1 MGTYYHPAKVRRFG
15 DGLSWH
21 LVHTIIARFISHE
34 NNAGDQG
41 APMRQSRKFK
51 LHYLFTFGAALL
63 IGLATEANAQKK
75 YDPGATDTDIKV
87 GNIMPYSGP
96 ASAYATIGKT
106 EAAYFSKLNSEGG
119 INGRKINF
127 ISYDDTYSPPKTV
140 EQARKLVESDEVL
153 LIFNPLGTPGNTAI
167 QKYMNTKK
175 VPQLFVS
182 TGAAKWNDPKN
193 FPWTM
198 GWQPSYQVEARI
210 YAKYILQNYPGKTI
224 GVLYQNDDFGKD
236 YLIGLKDGLG
246 DQAKKLIVIE
256 APYETSSPTV
266 DSQVVQI
273 KGANADIF
281 VNIATPKFAAQ
292 AIKKVAELNWH
303 PVQFLTNVSGSIG
316 GVIKPAGY
324 ENSQDILSTA
334 YLKDPKDAEWK
345 NDPAMNEWR
354 AFMTKWYPEGDL
366 DDAATVF
373 GYGVAKGLEQVL
385 RQCGDNLT
393 HENVM
398 KQAASLDFEIGIY
411 LPGTR
416 IKTGPNDFAPIEQL
430 QMMRFKGESW
440 ERFGPVMSGE
450 RGT

>member
-1 MGTYYHPAKVRRFG
+1 MRGSYVNFIYSTAITAV
-15 DGLSWH
+15 
-21 LVHTIIARFISHE
+21 LVAAISSS
-34 NNAGDQG
+34 A
-41 APMRQSRKFK
+41 S
-51 LHYLFTFGAALL
+51 
-63 IGLATEANAQKK
+63 AQKK
-75 YDPGATDTDIKV
+75 YDPGATDTEIKV

-106 EAAYFSKLNSEGG
+106 EAAYFNKINSEGG

-127 ISYDDTYSPPKTV
+127 VSYDDTYSPPKTV

-167 QKYMNTKK
+167 QKYMNSKK

-210 YAKYILQNYPGKTI
+210 YGKYILQNYPGKTV

-236 YLIGLKDGLG
+236 YVTGLKDGLG
-246 DQAKKLIVIE
+246 DQAAKLIVVE
-256 APYETSSPTV
+256 AAYETSSPTV

-273 KGANADIF
+273 KGANPDIF

-292 AIKKVAELNWH
+292 AIKKIAELGWH

-316 GVIKPAGY
+316 GVIKPAGF
-324 ENSQDILSTA
+324 EASQGILSTA
-334 YLKDPKDAEWK
+334 YLKDPKDSEWK
-345 NDPAMNEWR
+345 NDASMNEWR

-366 DDAATVF
+366 DDSATVF

-385 RQCGDNLT
+385 RQCGDTLT
-393 HENVM
+393 RENVM
-398 KQAASLDFEIGIY
+398 KQAANLDFEIGIY
-411 LPGTR
+411 ITGTR
-416 IKTGPNDFAPIEQL
+416 IKTGPDDFAPIEQL

-440 ERFGPVMSGE
+440 ERFGPIMSGAK
-450 RGT
+450 GS